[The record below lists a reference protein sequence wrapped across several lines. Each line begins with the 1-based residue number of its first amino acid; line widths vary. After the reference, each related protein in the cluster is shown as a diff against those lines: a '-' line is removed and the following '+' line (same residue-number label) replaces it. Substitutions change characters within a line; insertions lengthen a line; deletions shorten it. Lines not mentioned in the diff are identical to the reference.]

1 MDIALR
7 HMIKMEKVDSETPVK
22 ADNLPLTPTIPKPA
36 ATKQQW
42 TSEHGDTTS
51 RHSRASSSPPIDTN
65 DLEMSRPASSDDSRT
80 DVRPEDYVEAMPSV
94 WEPYMNRYRL
104 VAMCLGGLING
115 LNDSAAGALIPSM
128 ET

>member
-1 MDIALR
+1 
-7 HMIKMEKVDSETPVK
+7 
-22 ADNLPLTPTIPKPA
+22 
-36 ATKQQW
+36 
-42 TSEHGDTTS
+42 
-51 RHSRASSSPPIDTN
+51 
-65 DLEMSRPASSDDSRT
+65 MSRPASSDDSRT